1 MISSGGKGKRAE
13 RQLAEYLRSVGWP
26 RAERA
31 VVTGF
36 NAGTRAVADAGDISG
51 TPYTWQVKHYSG
63 GLSDEQV
70 LTFMAE
76 ARAQAAQAGTRLGIL
91 VERRDGKAD
100 PAQWWAWLRTVD
112 LGIPIGTEL
121 SPFVH
126 SAPVRLHVGGLV
138 ACLPRTSDLP
148 RG

>member
-1 MISSGGKGKRAE
+1 VISSGDKGKRAE
-13 RQLAEYLRSVGWP
+13 LALAQYLRSAGWP
-26 RAERA
+26 DAERS

-36 NAGTRAVADAGDISG
+36 KASTREVQDAGDISG

-76 ARAQAAQAGTRLGIL
+76 ARAQAAQARTRLGIL

-112 LGIPIGTEL
+112 LGLPLGVDL

-126 SAPVRLHVGGLV
+126 TTPVRMHVGGLV